1 MLDGQ
6 PDLFDAVA
14 SAATANRTIVVL
26 AEGELVVEQLAA
38 ARLAAR
44 ERAWSGGP
52 PAVKYRSW
60 RCMTYRWPPISP
72 PLTTVRMPLEELGRR
87 GIELISSL
95 SAEAPIGEVITDPI
109 ELIVRGSTAP
119 PG

>member
-1 MLDGQ
+1 M
-6 PDLFDAVA
+6 
-14 SAATANRTIVVL
+14 
-26 AEGELVVEQLAA
+26 
-38 ARLAAR
+38 
-44 ERAWSGGP
+44 
-52 PAVKYRSW
+52 
-60 RCMTYRWPPISP
+60 SP

-95 SAEAPIGEVITDPI
+95 SAEEPIGEVITDPI